1 MRMNKILMSLSVAMF
16 LCSGSLPAEDGSAS
30 LSKAD
35 IEKIVREYILQHPE
49 VLMES
54 VQSHRERERAE
65 AQKRST
71 DAVAANRRELFDD
84 AASPV
89 AGPPEAKVTIVQ
101 FFDYKCGYCRRVSST
116 LSTLLDKRKDVR
128 MIYKELPILGPESH
142 VASLAALAA
151 EKQGAYTAFHRELM
165 NVSGPIT
172 PEAIEGAGRRLGLDV
187 AKLKAD
193 MSSKELESA
202 LMQNQR
208 LANALGVQSTPSFVI
223 GGELISGAMDMPR
236 FEELISKNGNR

>member
-1 MRMNKILMSLSVAMF
+1 MKANQLLASLSVGMLIGF
-16 LCSGSLPAEDGSAS
+16 SSLQGQDVSAA
-30 LSKAD
+30 LSRAD

-54 VQSHRERERAE
+54 VQGHRERERVE
-65 AQKRST
+65 AQKRSKG
-71 DAVAANRRELFDD
+71 AVAANRRELFDD
-84 AASPV
+84 VASPV
-89 AGPPEAKVTIVQ
+89 AGTAGAEVTIVQ

-116 LSTLLDKRKDVR
+116 LSMLLEKHKNVR

-142 VASLAALAA
+142 MASRAALAA

-165 NVSGPIT
+165 SLSGPIT
-172 PEAIEGAGRRLGLDV
+172 PEAIEGTGKKLGLDV

-193 MSSKELESA
+193 MSSKEVEGA

-208 LANALGVQSTPSFVI
+208 LASAIGVQSTPSFVI
-223 GGELISGAMDMPR
+223 GGEVISGAMELAG
-236 FEELISKNGNR
+236 FEELISKSSIR